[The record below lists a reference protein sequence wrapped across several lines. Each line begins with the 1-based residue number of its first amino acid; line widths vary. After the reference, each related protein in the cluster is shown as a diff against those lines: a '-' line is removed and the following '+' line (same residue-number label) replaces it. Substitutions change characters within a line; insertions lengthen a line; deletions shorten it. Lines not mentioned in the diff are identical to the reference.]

1 METKYQEISST
12 PPKTENKYKAEIEKK
27 KHSIFFFCSLSIC
40 FIILLVIAY
49 FFGHNNIYTGE
60 SEWVVS
66 HDIMGTYG
74 DFIGGVLGT
83 LIALYSAFLLYRTL
97 GSQLSV
103 NSDIMDANITTIYQ
117 PFCRYLTII
126 FIIFLL
132 TIKKR
137 N

>member
-1 METKYQEISST
+1 MD
-12 PPKTENKYKAEIEKK
+12 
-27 KHSIFFFCSLSIC
+27 
-40 FIILLVIAY
+40 II
-49 FFGHNNIYTGE
+49 IYTGE

-117 PFCRYLTII
+117 SFLQI
-126 FIIFLL
+126 FDNNFHNLFINYKEAKLAYQYDYYWDH
-132 TIKKR
+132 
-137 N
+137 